1 MRRLIFAALLSTTA
15 LVGSADRAHAG
26 PVAAFVGGF
35 LNALGAGTFLS
46 SAAFVGAW
54 SAGFTAAS
62 WLAGGSLLARVVVSV
77 GLSALAQGL
86 MPKPRM
92 PQPAEAQ
99 ANYAQDVTFCD
110 FVYGEV
116 RKGGPYAFSAF
127 SSLGASASGMD
138 ARARRHYGVMIAAH
152 PTEGPVT
159 HYLRDWEV
167 DVAEAVTVTALAE
180 VDAIEAAAV
189 TLGITTYFPPNPAA
203 IQRVLLTAQADAR
216 QNGIWQWV
224 PGSPWSFPPVD
235 PQWIRPAD
243 FGPASVYG
251 YVSVTGPGAS
261 TVGLPSSATWYADLT
276 GITIGADAQTWTR
289 AAPQEPGTV
298 TTEPISGCCRI
309 RTYTGGAGQAADQIW
324 RAVFPEVTAGH
335 DFAGLSYAAL
345 YADRVGGDKASTVYP
360 EGREWVYAP
369 VWRGENRILDPRTGL
384 RGWTNN
390 AALVIADIATRWYG
404 KTVDWDEVA
413 AEAEICDQTVTN
425 RDGGT
430 QKRWT
435 INTVI
440 LGNMTWEET
449 RAHLMMCC
457 DAWFYERRD
466 GKLGFKV
473 GAYSEPTLTL
483 TDADFSEV
491 NLKHKSTGVDDVYS
505 YAMRYVEPARDWAQE
520 VTGAVVVGSNP
531 ASGRDELECYGIDSH
546 NQAWRAVYRWAKS
559 ARPEW
564 RLSGTLKYI
573 GREAMEHRFVRVQLA
588 ELGVDAVFEVATL
601 ARNGGSHSWSLD
613 AVSVEAADFAP
624 DALTLEPTR
633 PVRVVVAEDG
643 TIPPVS
649 ALAGAVVEGT
659 GGIAQIEWTW
669 PEQTDD
675 LTQRLRVRQDG
686 GEWQEISVPAGQS
699 SYLMTGLRDGST
711 YEAQIRNVTGAGRLS
726 LWAPENPV
734 SIEAI
739 ANTTPPAAMS
749 YFSAMLTGSSVALS
763 WTAPNSA
770 SYAAARIYRATGS
783 TSFSAA
789 LLISLESGAPNM
801 TDEWIDAAPGVGA
814 HSYWIQPIN
823 GSGIGGPVSGPQT
836 ITIS

>member
-1 MRRLIFAALLSTTA
+1 MRRLIYAALLSTTA
-15 LVGSADRAHAG
+15 LVGTTDRAHAG

-46 SAAFVGAW
+46 SAAFVGSW
-54 SAGFTAAS
+54 TAGFTAAS

-77 GLSALAQGL
+77 GLAAIAQGL
-86 MPKPRM
+86 MPKPQM

-127 SSLGASASGMD
+127 SGARASASGMD
-138 ARARRHYGVMIAAH
+138 ARARRHYGVIIAAH
-152 PTEGPVT
+152 PTDGPVV

-167 DVAEAVTVTALAE
+167 DT
-180 VDAIEAAAV
+180 DA
-189 TLGITTYFPPNPAA
+189 
-203 IQRVLLTAQADAR
+203 
-216 QNGIWQWV
+216 NGV
-224 PGSPWSFPPVD
+224 
-235 PQWIRPAD
+235 
-243 FGPASVYG
+243 
-251 YVSVTGPGAS
+251 
-261 TVGLPSSATWYADLT
+261 
-276 GITIGADAQTWTR
+276 
-289 AAPQEPGTV
+289 V
-298 TTEPISGCCRI
+298 TTDPINGRCRI
-309 RTYTGGAGQAADQIW
+309 RAYTGASGQAADPIW
-324 RAVFPEVTAGH
+324 RAIFPEVTAGH
-335 DFAGLSYAAL
+335 NFSGLSYAAL
-345 YADRVGGDKASTVYP
+345 YADRVGGSGASTVYP
-360 EGREWVYAP
+360 EGREWAYAP

-413 AEAEICDQTVTN
+413 AEAAICDQTVTN

-430 QKRWT
+430 QRRWT

-440 LGNMTWEET
+440 RGNMTWEET
-449 RAHLMMCC
+449 RSHLMMCC

-473 GAYSEPTLTL
+473 GYYSAPTLTL
-483 TDADFSEV
+483 TYADFSAV

-573 GREAMEHRFVRVQLA
+573 GREAMERRFVRVQLA
-588 ELGVDAVFEVATL
+588 EMGIDEVFEVATL
-601 ARNGGSHSWSLD
+601 ARNAGSHSWSIE
-613 AVSVEAADFAP
+613 AVSVKAADFAP
-624 DALTLEPTR
+624 DALTLEPAR
-633 PVRVVVAEDG
+633 PVRVVVAENR
-643 TIPPVS
+643 TIRPVAS
-649 ALAGAVVEGT
+649 LAGAVVDGS
-659 GGIAQIEWTW
+659 GGVAQIEWTW
-669 PEQTDD
+669 PAQTDD

-686 GEWQEISVPAGQS
+686 GSWQEVNIPAGQS

-711 YEAQIRNVTGAGRLS
+711 YQAQIRNVTGAGRLS
-726 LWAPENPV
+726 LWAPETPI
-734 SIEAI
+734 SIEAV
-739 ANTTPPAAMS
+739 ADTTPPAAMA
-749 YFSAMLTGSSVALS
+749 YFAAMLSGSSVALS
-763 WTAPNSA
+763 WTAPNSP

-783 TSFSAA
+783 TSFASAS
-789 LLISLESGAPNM
+789 LIGIEYGAPNA
-801 TDEWIDAAPGVGA
+801 TDEWIDVAPGSGA
-814 HSYWIQPIN
+814 HSYWIEPVN